1 MSRLQQA
8 IDIAKRVHAGQF
20 DKQGVEYFKHPE
32 TVASYVDGE
41 DAKIVAYLHDV
52 IEDGNGQVSLDDL
65 RKIFGNEIA
74 NAVNILTRPKDMP
87 YFDYIERIK
96 TNDLAKKVKLA
107 DLKHNTD
114 PSRGVIPSLI
124 KRYEKAK
131 EILAYDEVEIT
142 REL

>member
-1 MSRLQQA
+1 MSKLQQA
-8 IDIAKRVHAGQF
+8 IDIAKKVHAGQF

-32 TVASYVDGE
+32 TVASYVDEE

-52 IEDGNGQVSLDDL
+52 IEDGNGQISLAEL
-65 RKIFGNEIA
+65 RSIFGDEIA
-74 NAVNILTRPKDMP
+74 EAVNILTRPKDMP
-87 YFDYIERIK
+87 YFDYVERIK

-114 PSRGVIPSLI
+114 PNRGVIPSLA

-131 EILAYDEVEIT
+131 EILADDYIEIT
-142 REL
+142 HER